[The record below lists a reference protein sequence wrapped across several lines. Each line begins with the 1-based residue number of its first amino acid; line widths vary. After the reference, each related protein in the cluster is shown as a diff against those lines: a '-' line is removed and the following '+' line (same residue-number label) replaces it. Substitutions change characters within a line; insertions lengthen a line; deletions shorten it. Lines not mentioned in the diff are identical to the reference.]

1 MSVRGLLRS
10 NDAGTAWCILSHSF
24 VRNTVFSAIMQT
36 LHVEKNIAPP
46 DAVARVPI
54 AANDVFAA
62 VKYAEVNKRRRLCY
76 DLESD

>member
-1 MSVRGLLRS
+1 
-10 NDAGTAWCILSHSF
+10 
-24 VRNTVFSAIMQT
+24 MQT